1 MKTSN
6 TRWTLKFT
14 RRSLADLDAMPG
26 AVQDAL
32 IALLTA
38 LRDEVDL
45 EHACGLDIV
54 HSYPHGFGTC
64 YRVKRVGGSVRAVV
78 RVVDG
83 GVVLRYEDTAS
94 AAAFVEVVFCARR
107 SEVTYR
113 EFAARVLQ
121 MARAG

>member
-1 MKTSN
+1 MKTPN
-6 TRWTLKFT
+6 ARWTLKLT
-14 RRSLADLDAMPG
+14 RRALADLDALPD

-45 EHACGLDIV
+45 EHACGLDIG

-64 YRVKRVGGSVRAVV
+64 YRVKRVGGNVRAVV

-83 GVVLRYEDTAS
+83 GVVLRYEDVAS
-94 AAAFVEVVFCARR
+94 AAAFVEVVFVARR
-107 SEVTYR
+107 SEATYR
-113 EFAARVLQ
+113 EFASRLLQ